1 MGYSGGGT
9 SILAGLQLAVTEI
22 NSYSK
27 HNLTVVGEYQSY
39 STSAVVSL
47 SDVKGDALLLNLAKR
62 KVKEACH
69 NKRVNLVCEF
79 GRNTQR

>member
-1 MGYSGGGT
+1 MSYSAGGT

-22 NSYSK
+22 NNYSK
-27 HNLTVVGEYQSY
+27 HNLTVVGEYHNPL
-39 STSAVVSL
+39 AVESV
-47 SDVKGDALLLNLAKR
+47 SDVKGDTLRLNLAKR

-79 GRNTQR
+79 GRNTER